1 MNQSPIFRPSTQL
14 WGAVAMVGAGLV
26 FAIIN
31 VLTQWASMEL
41 KYPPTALAFWQYGL
55 ALLAFV
61 PWLVRHGPAALRTR
75 HFLRHVVRVVLATL
89 GVQFFVSSLAHV
101 PIWQVIAIDM
111 TSPFIVVLGAG
122 MLLREPTGLRR
133 IAATIAGFVGAMII
147 LAPWSDEFSG
157 YSLLPLGAAAM
168 WAGSSLMTKTL
179 TEEET
184 PEAVTAYMLALL
196 TPINAGFL
204 LAGSGLSVSLAFT
217 PPTGSVLWIV
227 LALAALTA
235 ASQFLL
241 TLAYAKADAAYLQ
254 PFDYVRLP
262 VNIVAGLVV
271 FHYAPAGYLWPGA
284 TLIVAASLYLL
295 HTDQEPLT
303 AAAVPAE

>member
-1 MNQSPIFRPSTQL
+1 MNQSPIFRLSGPF
-14 WGAVAMVGAGLV
+14 WGASAMVGAGLV
-26 FAIIN
+26 FALIN
-31 VLTQWASMEL
+31 VLTQWASIDL

-55 ALLAFV
+55 ALFAFV
-61 PWLVRHGPAALRTR
+61 PWLLRHGFKALKTR
-75 HFLRHVVRVVLATL
+75 HVFTHIARVILATL
-89 GVQFFVSSLAHV
+89 GVQFFVASLAHV

-122 MLLREPTGLRR
+122 MLLGEPTGFKR
-133 IAATIAGFVGAMII
+133 IAATIAGFIGAMII
-147 LAPWSDEFSG
+147 LAPWSDDFSA

-179 TEEET
+179 TDDET

-204 LAGSGLSVSLAFT
+204 LAGSGFSFAAAFV
-217 PPTGSVLWIV
+217 PPSGTVLWVI

-235 ASQFLL
+235 LSQFLL
-241 TLAYAKADAAYLQ
+241 TLAYARADAAYLQ

-262 VNIVAGLVV
+262 VNIIAGLVV

-284 TLIVAASLYLL
+284 AIIIAASFYLL
-295 HTDQEPLT
+295 RTDQED
-303 AAAVPAE
+303 AAIAAVPAE